1 MREKRVKVR
10 ENLAIIGYVERTKA
24 IVDDVASASV
34 TSVSRFSFFEK
45 KIYIYKKSRDRLV
58 SVVLPRLRHRLFVS
72 TQEEKKKK
80 KISGQAHA
88 HTHKIYAHVHKLVI
102 VILC

>member
-45 KIYIYKKSRDRLV
+45 NIYI
-58 SVVLPRLRHRLFVS
+58 
-72 TQEEKKKK
+72 
-80 KISGQAHA
+80 
-88 HTHKIYAHVHKLVI
+88 
-102 VILC
+102 